1 MAPKDDGRPTSRQ
14 RPEKGIM
21 RKLPRIPD
29 NAKVRKR
36 PLNKRPPPA
45 SGKSGIIYVSCSTP
59 FMSAVKRVRK
69 QLDASL
75 RGTSSGSGP
84 VSKHASLESRVAA
97 LQRTDGGG
105 GGSGSGS
112 GGGVAVTVIGS
123 GKAIGRALEVASWYE
138 QQADCVVGLETRTV
152 GTVDDVVV
160 EDDEEVEDTTRVR
173 RVSCLEVTISL
184 K

>member
-1 MAPKDDGRPTSRQ
+1 MAPKDDGLPTSRR

-29 NAKVRKR
+29 NAKVQKR

-69 QLDASL
+69 QLDSSL
-75 RGTSSGSGP
+75 RGTGSGSGS

-105 GGSGSGS
+105 GG
-112 GGGVAVTVIGS
+112 GGVTVTVIGS

-138 QQADCVVGLETRTV
+138 QQADCVVGLKTRTV